1 MLSPD
6 SVRAAQLK
14 IHGGSKDMSKWH
26 VLVRQVK
33 KIYNYIGN
41 GSGSANVNH

>member
-6 SVRAAQLK
+6 SIRAVQLK
-14 IHGGSKDMSKWH
+14 IHDGSKDMSKWH

-41 GSGSANVNH
+41 GIESANVNH